1 MGKFNLSEAA
11 KEVLDAS
18 VASKRGGQ
26 DKPARLQASVAY
38 GTKDVGKIGDDPV
51 DNNAEDLPNYIKGV
65 PSATPPGAT
74 PPVGQQPRPQ
84 LSPQPQQS
92 AGRGDLVKPVQ
103 AAANDYASL
112 ASRVKAKLGPQ
123 TFQSNPGAT
132 FQSYSEEVEVFEEY
146 SDEEM
151 IDMLFSEEYDL
162 DEAISKSGYVELA
175 RRVSDPEYNGT
186 TDHDDVVARARKVHG
201 DKFANDL
208 ESGARKMHFGRD
220 NHKHGFD
227 KLNHR
232 INRSMTPSHVTK
244 SGMLTKSSQKGL
256 KSSLKEEEKEG
267 HEDAAQD
274 KKMMKAMMKKKMK
287 EDMDALM
294 QGENLSEE
302 FVSKATTIFEAA
314 VNARAEEVI
323 SEVEDALLEEF
334 QVAVENIKEEMAE
347 KVDSYLNYMVE
358 EWVKENELAI
368 EKGLRAEI
376 VEEFIEGLR
385 DLFVEHY
392 IDIPK
397 EKVDIVDEL
406 AEHVNAL
413 EEALNEEISRGVQ
426 LMRELNEHKK
436 HEAIYEAC
444 EGLSQTQ
451 VEKLKSLTESVEF
464 TTEEEFAEKVGTLK
478 EAYFKSDVK
487 VASNSALDDEL
498 LVEDEE
504 VKPVRYDDPSMEVY
518 AKTISKTV
526 IK

>member
-51 DNNAEDLPNYIKGV
+51 DNNAEELPNYIKGV

-103 AAANDYASL
+103 AAANDYATL
-112 ASRVKAKLGPQ
+112 RDRVKAKLAPQ
-123 TFQSNPGAT
+123 TFQANPGAT
-132 FQSYSEEVEVFEEY
+132 FQSYGEETEIEDEDVIEEA
-146 SDEEM
+146 E
-151 IDMLFSEEYDL
+151 
-162 DEAISKSGYVELA
+162 K
-175 RRVSDPEYNGT
+175 
-186 TDHDDVVARARKVHG
+186 
-201 DKFANDL
+201 
-208 ESGARKMHFGRD
+208 
-220 NHKHGFD
+220 
-227 KLNHR
+227 
-232 INRSMTPSHVTK
+232 
-244 SGMLTKSSQKGL
+244 
-256 KSSLKEEEKEG
+256 EKEG
-267 HEDAAQD
+267 HEDAAED

-334 QVAVENIKEEMAE
+334 QVAVEQIKEEMAE

-451 VEKLKSLTESVEF
+451 VEKLKTLTEGVEF

-498 LVEDEE
+498 LVEDE

>member
-38 GTKDVGKIGDDPV
+38 GTKDVGKIGEDPV
-51 DNNAEDLPNYIKGV
+51 DNNAETLPNYIKGV

-92 AGRGDLVKPVQ
+92 AGRSDLVNPVQ
-103 AAANDYASL
+103 ASANDYASL
-112 ASRVKAKLGPQ
+112 RDRVKAKLAPQ
-123 TFQSNPGAT
+123 TFQANPGAT
-132 FQSYSEEVEVFEEY
+132 FQSYGEETEVEDEDVIEEA
-146 SDEEM
+146 E
-151 IDMLFSEEYDL
+151 
-162 DEAISKSGYVELA
+162 
-175 RRVSDPEYNGT
+175 
-186 TDHDDVVARARKVHG
+186 
-201 DKFANDL
+201 
-208 ESGARKMHFGRD
+208 
-220 NHKHGFD
+220 
-227 KLNHR
+227 
-232 INRSMTPSHVTK
+232 
-244 SGMLTKSSQKGL
+244 
-256 KSSLKEEEKEG
+256 KEEGG

-287 EDMDALM
+287 EDMNALM

-413 EEALNEEISRGVQ
+413 EEALNEEINRGVQ

-451 VEKLKSLTESVEF
+451 VEKLKTLTEGVEF

>member
-38 GTKDVGKIGDDPV
+38 GTKDVGKIGEDPV
-51 DNNAEDLPNYIKGV
+51 DNNAEALPNYIKGV

-74 PPVGQQPRPQ
+74 PPVGQQPRPK

-112 ASRVKAKLGPQ
+112 RDRVKAKLAPQ
-123 TFQSNPGAT
+123 TFQANPGAT
-132 FQSYSEEVEVFEEY
+132 FQSYGEETEIEDEDVIEEA
-146 SDEEM
+146 E
-151 IDMLFSEEYDL
+151 
-162 DEAISKSGYVELA
+162 
-175 RRVSDPEYNGT
+175 
-186 TDHDDVVARARKVHG
+186 
-201 DKFANDL
+201 
-208 ESGARKMHFGRD
+208 
-220 NHKHGFD
+220 
-227 KLNHR
+227 
-232 INRSMTPSHVTK
+232 
-244 SGMLTKSSQKGL
+244 
-256 KSSLKEEEKEG
+256 KEEGG

-413 EEALNEEISRGVQ
+413 EEALNEEINRGVQ
-426 LMRELNEHKK
+426 LMRELDEHKK

-444 EGLSQTQ
+444 EGLSRTQ
-451 VEKLKSLTESVEF
+451 VEKLKTLTEGVEF

-504 VKPVRYDDPSMEVY
+504 VKPVRYEDPSMEVY

>member
-38 GTKDVGKIGDDPV
+38 GTKDVGKIGEDPV

-65 PSATPPGAT
+65 PSATPPGAS

-92 AGRGDLVKPVQ
+92 AGRGDLVHPVQ
-103 AAANDYASL
+103 AAGNDYASL
-112 ASRVKAKLGPQ
+112 RDRVKAKLAPQ
-123 TFQSNPGAT
+123 TFQANPGAT
-132 FQSYSEEVEVFEEY
+132 FQSYGEETEVEDEDVIEEA
-146 SDEEM
+146 E
-151 IDMLFSEEYDL
+151 
-162 DEAISKSGYVELA
+162 
-175 RRVSDPEYNGT
+175 
-186 TDHDDVVARARKVHG
+186 
-201 DKFANDL
+201 
-208 ESGARKMHFGRD
+208 
-220 NHKHGFD
+220 
-227 KLNHR
+227 
-232 INRSMTPSHVTK
+232 
-244 SGMLTKSSQKGL
+244 
-256 KSSLKEEEKEG
+256 KEEGG

-413 EEALNEEISRGVQ
+413 EEALNEEINRGVQ

-451 VEKLKSLTESVEF
+451 VEKLKTLTEGVEF

>member
-1 MGKFNLSEAA
+1 
-11 KEVLDAS
+11 
-18 VASKRGGQ
+18 
-26 DKPARLQASVAY
+26 
-38 GTKDVGKIGDDPV
+38 
-51 DNNAEDLPNYIKGV
+51 
-65 PSATPPGAT
+65 
-74 PPVGQQPRPQ
+74 
-84 LSPQPQQS
+84 
-92 AGRGDLVKPVQ
+92 
-103 AAANDYASL
+103 
-112 ASRVKAKLGPQ
+112 
-123 TFQSNPGAT
+123 
-132 FQSYSEEVEVFEEY
+132 
-146 SDEEM
+146 
-151 IDMLFSEEYDL
+151 
-162 DEAISKSGYVELA
+162 
-175 RRVSDPEYNGT
+175 
-186 TDHDDVVARARKVHG
+186 
-201 DKFANDL
+201 
-208 ESGARKMHFGRD
+208 
-220 NHKHGFD
+220 
-227 KLNHR
+227 
-232 INRSMTPSHVTK
+232 
-244 SGMLTKSSQKGL
+244 
-256 KSSLKEEEKEG
+256 
-267 HEDAAQD
+267 
-274 KKMMKAMMKKKMK
+274 
-287 EDMDALM
+287 M

-314 VNARAEEVI
+314 VNARADEVI

-451 VEKLKSLTESVEF
+451 VEKLKTLTEGVEF

-498 LVEDEE
+498 LVEDE